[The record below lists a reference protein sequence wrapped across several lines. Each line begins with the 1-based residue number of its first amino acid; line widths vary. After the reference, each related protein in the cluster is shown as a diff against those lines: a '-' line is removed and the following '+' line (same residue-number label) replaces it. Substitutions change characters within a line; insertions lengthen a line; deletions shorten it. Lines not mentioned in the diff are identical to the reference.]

1 VETLPRLVSNQHVV
15 NTIPLVKMVS
25 VMLAQLALILLQIN
39 APVNQKH
46 VIQDKN
52 FSKMEDVRIVL
63 TIQGH
68 NKTVQYVVQI
78 SVVVEKNFYKMEHV
92 SSATNI

>member
-1 VETLPRLVSNQHVV
+1 
-15 NTIPLVKMVS
+15 MVS
-25 VMLAQLALILLQIN
+25 VMPAQLALIPAQIN